1 MNTMSTQKQKYEL
14 KARAESMH
22 RTRERIVE
30 ATMQLHEEVGP
41 ARTTVAEVARRAGV
55 QRLTVYNHFPE
66 DEDLFRACGGHWM
79 SLHPSPDVAAALAA
93 DEPDARVRQV
103 LSAFYGWYRENQS
116 MIVPIQRDRNLIPA
130 LDKVVTQAT
139 DEPLGQLADA
149 LAHGFGDSPRAVA
162 RRRALIRLALD
173 FWTWRRLALEG
184 LDDLQAACLMA
195 DVIASASWA
204 VVRIFPRAVSVMT
217 ATSRMNCS

>member
-1 MNTMSTQKQKYEL
+1 MSTQKRKYEL
-14 KARAESMH
+14 KARAENLQ

-30 ATMQLHEEVGP
+30 ATMQLHQEVGP

-79 SLHPSPDVAAALAA
+79 SLHPSPDVSPALAA
-93 DEPDARVRQV
+93 AEPEARVRQA
-103 LSAFYGWYRENQS
+103 LSAFYGWYRENKS

-130 LDKVVTQAT
+130 LDKVVTETT

-149 LAHGFGDSPRAVA
+149 LAHGFGDGARAVA
-162 RRRALIRLALD
+162 PRRALVRLALD
-173 FWTWRRLALEG
+173 FWTWHRLTLEG
-184 LDDLQAACLMA
+184 LDDRQASCLMA
-195 DVIASASWA
+195 DAIARAS
-204 VVRIFPRAVSVMT
+204 
-217 ATSRMNCS
+217 

>member
-1 MNTMSTQKQKYEL
+1 MSTQKRKYEL
-14 KARAESMH
+14 KARAENLQ

-30 ATMQLHEEVGP
+30 ATMQLHQEVGP

-79 SLHPSPDVAAALAA
+79 SLHPSPDVAPALVA
-93 DEPDARVRQV
+93 DEPEARVRQV

-130 LDKVVTQAT
+130 LDKVVTEMT

-149 LAHGFGDSPRAVA
+149 LAHGFGDGARDVA
-162 RRRALIRLALD
+162 PRRALIRLALD
-173 FWTWRRLALEG
+173 FWTWNRLALEG
-184 LDDLQAACLMA
+184 LDDRQASCLLADAIAC
-195 DVIASASWA
+195 AS
-204 VVRIFPRAVSVMT
+204 
-217 ATSRMNCS
+217 